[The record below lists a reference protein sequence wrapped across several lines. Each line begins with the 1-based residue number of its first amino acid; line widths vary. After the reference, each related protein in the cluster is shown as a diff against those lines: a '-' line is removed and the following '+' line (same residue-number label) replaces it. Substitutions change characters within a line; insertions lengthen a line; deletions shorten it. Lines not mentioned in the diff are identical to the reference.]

1 MAKII
6 KSDGQSQVS
15 ANYYSVWKIVLI
27 GALLGFGFWALTFLI
42 DKFIINPTLC
52 RSTST
57 SLNCINSIIVSGNI
71 ATVLIAITG
80 TIIMILSRMAQPLII
95 AITTAATLWGLA
107 QWTSGLSIIEAVIWS
122 IITYVLAYV
131 LYSWITRYDRVFPVL
146 VAILLI
152 VSIVRIVA
160 NL

>member
-1 MAKII
+1 MVKII
-6 KSDGQSQVS
+6 KSDEQSQVS
-15 ANYYSVWKIVLI
+15 VNYYSVWKIVLI
-27 GALLGFGFWALTFLI
+27 GILLGLGFWFLTFLI
-42 DKFIINPTLC
+42 DKLIINPALC
-52 RSTST
+52 HSAST
-57 SLNCINSIIVSGNI
+57 SLSCLNSIVVSGNI
-71 ATVLIAITG
+71 ATILIAIIG

-95 AITTAATLWGLA
+95 AVTTAATLWGLA
-107 QWTSGLSIIEAVIWS
+107 QWTSGLSIVEAIIWS

-131 LYSWITRYDRVFPVL
+131 LYSWITRYDRIFPVL